1 MPRDRWLY
9 AGYTLGGEKLT
20 MNTTTKHATPLYN
33 CGISINIQDVQRHR
47 RLYNYFIGYYRNQV
61 KHLDFPRQTCLILEF
76 IPQLC
81 FVPCFLLAYTCCR
94 VGELKQIKISDIRK
108 GEPIIIKSSKSKHI
122 RTVPALSNFRPNIRM
137 SIDPKTMMMV
147 VSYDHL
153 KNAIHQAKKR
163 AKLPRINGALD
174 VTHVF
179 RHYEATY
186 LHSKGV
192 DIELISERLGHL
204 INDTTLNYIHQ

>member
-1 MPRDRWLY
+1 
-9 AGYTLGGEKLT
+9 
-20 MNTTTKHATPLYN
+20 MNTTTKQATPSYN
-33 CGISINIQDVQRHR
+33 CGININIQDVQRHR
-47 RLYNYFIGYYRNQV
+47 RLYNYFIGYYRNNT
-61 KHLDFPRQTCLILEF
+61 KYLRFPVPTRLILEF

-94 VGELKQIKISDIRK
+94 VGELKQIKVSDIRK
-108 GEPIIIKSSKSKHI
+108 RNPITIKSSKSKHV
-122 RTVPALSNFRPNIRM
+122 RAVPAFSDFRPNIRM

-163 AKLPRINGALD
+163 AKLPSINGALD

-192 DIELISERLGHL
+192 DIAYISERLGHL
-204 INDTTLNYIHQ
+204 NNETTLKYIH

>member
-1 MPRDRWLY
+1 MD
-9 AGYTLGGEKLT
+9 
-20 MNTTTKHATPLYN
+20 TTTKRSTAPYQLERDV
-33 CGISINIQDVQRHR
+33 GIHDVQRHR
-47 RLYNYFIGYYRNQV
+47 RLYNYLIGYYRHNM
-61 KHLDFPRQTCLILEF
+61 KYPRFPIQTCFILEF

-94 VGELKQIKISDIRK
+94 VGELKQIKISDIRT
-108 GEPIIIKSSKSKHI
+108 GNPIVIKSSKSKHI
-122 RTVPALSNFRPNIRM
+122 RTVPALSNFRPHIRM
-137 SIDPKTMMMV
+137 SIDQRTLVVV

-153 KNAIHQAKKR
+153 RNAIHQAKKR
-163 AKLPRINGALD
+163 AKLPRINGSLD

-179 RHYEATY
+179 RHYEATC

-204 INDTTLNYIHQ
+204 SNDTTLKYIHE

>member
-1 MPRDRWLY
+1 MD
-9 AGYTLGGEKLT
+9 
-20 MNTTTKHATPLYN
+20 TTTKRSTAPYQLERDV
-33 CGISINIQDVQRHR
+33 GIHDVQRHR
-47 RLYNYFIGYYRNQV
+47 RLYNYFIGYYRNNP
-61 KHLDFPRQTCLILEF
+61 KYLDFPIPTRLILEF

-81 FVPCFLLAYTCCR
+81 FMPCFLMAYTCCR
-94 VGELKQIKISDIRK
+94 VGELKQIKISDIRT
-108 GEPIIIKSSKSKHI
+108 GNPIVIKSSKSKHI
-122 RTVPALSNFRPNIRM
+122 RTVPAFSDFRPHIRM
-137 SIDPKTMMMV
+137 SIDQRTMMIV

-153 KNAIHQAKKR
+153 RNAIHQAKKR

-192 DIELISERLGHL
+192 GIKLISERLGHL
-204 INDTTLNYIHQ
+204 INDTTFKYIH